1 MLCFKCGFL
10 LNLFKKFFDL
20 HPLEIVFRIT
30 CAPDFGVYTRV
41 LVARDYTQLHRELS
55 VLPTRYMWSMLWR
68 NLIYVTF
75 YKNEFFAFFKL
86 FLKTDFPRKNY
97 FNFRYFSGN
106 KELNMLYLTSQNESL
121 VFEPQFS

>member
-1 MLCFKCGFL
+1 MCTRLWC
-10 LNLFKKFFDL
+10 L
-20 HPLEIVFRIT
+20 HKGSCRTRLHAAAPGTE
-30 CAPDFGVYTRV
+30 CAANKVHV
-41 LVARDYTQLHRELS
+41 EHVVAKLDIQ
-55 VLPTRYMWSMLWR
+55 
-68 NLIYVTF
+68 YVTF
-75 YKNEFFAFFKL
+75 HKNEFFAFFKL